1 MANVNMPMGLQPV
14 KYLNGSPWNG
24 QATRYCIPSGDTT
37 AYYLYDP
44 VTTAGSADA
53 NGVATVSIGVA
64 GAAILGSI
72 VGVEVAGDNLDIKY
86 VPATKTR
93 DYYVYVADDPNL
105 IFEIQES
112 GTAMAAAD
120 VGLNANFVIAAPSS
134 TVSPSATAI
143 GNSTKNTTAT
153 LNLKLLGLSQRVDNA
168 FGTYA
173 KWLVLI
179 NNHQYKAGTG
189 TAGV

>member
-14 KYLNGSPWNG
+14 RYLNGSPWNG
-24 QATRYCIPSGDTT
+24 QATRYCIPSTDGT

-44 VTTAGSADA
+44 VTHAGSADA

-72 VGVEVAGDNLDIKY
+72 VGVEVAGDNLEIKY
-86 VPATKTR
+86 IPATKTR
-93 DYYVYVADDPNL
+93 DYYVFVADDPNI
-105 IFEIQES
+105 IFEMQES

-143 GNSTKNTTAT
+143 DNSTKATTAT

-168 FGTYA
+168 FGTSA

-179 NNHQYKAGTG
+179 NNHQFKSGGTLG
-189 TAGV
+189 IS